1 MQSNTMGAILT
12 VVEKFSGGKCFPS
25 NRLYIDDSFIDEYQD
40 KNEQFNTSK
49 VFETNKS
56 TDKRKIVLFNSN
68 VSLFKYFLDGSRRT
82 FKIVDFATT
91 DGKYLPIVAGQIGTA
106 VCFRENKTIKNLKF
120 AKFNILALPDR
131 TGGEFDRIKSE
142 ITLLSKHNIR
152 IERVVEYR
160 HQTNLQTPPENL
172 AIAKIQKEMLD
183 EEIVLIDDMV
193 TSNLLAT
200 DRILMIDGS
209 LQYTNIKTEQEY
221 IFHNVIGVSKSFNPN
236 LQGILKTKSKEIGSY
251 LTSLNYGERTPVYK
265 YEPQSGRKFK
275 TTIGAWYLRIRE
287 RKFTSGPLQGIIKI
301 EKIATTQ
308 KEKEDGFQSEL
319 IDEIS
324 SAILQERNVT
334 CHGKDDRWANH
345 LYPIYLTELFI
356 KSNFLSDKQFLSI
369 F

>member
-1 MQSNTMGAILT
+1 MGQILS
-12 VVEKFSGGKCFPS
+12 VVEKYSGGKCFPS
-25 NRLYIDDSFIDEYQD
+25 NRLHLDDIIPDEYQD
-40 KNEQFNTSK
+40 KDEQFNTSRI
-49 VFETNKS
+49 FESNRIPE
-56 TDKRKIVLFNSN
+56 KRKLKTFNSD
-68 VSLFKYFLDGSRRT
+68 VTIFKYFLDGSRRT
-82 FKIVDFATT
+82 YKVVDFATT

-106 VCFRENKTIKNLKF
+106 VCYRENKNIKNLYLT
-120 AKFNILALPDR
+120 KFNIIALPDR
-131 TGGEFDRIKSE
+131 TGGEFEKIAQE
-142 ITLLSKHNIR
+142 ITPLLKHNIK
-152 IERVVEYR
+152 IGRVVEYK
-160 HQTNLQTPPENL
+160 HISNTQTPPENL

-183 EEIVLIDDMV
+183 EELILIDKMV
-193 TSNLLAT
+193 TSSLLST
-200 DRILMIDGS
+200 DKILMIDGS

-236 LQGILKTKSKEIGSY
+236 LQGILKSKGKEIGSY

-287 RKFTSGPLQGIIKI
+287 RKYTKGPLEGIIKI

-308 KEKEDGFQSEL
+308 KEKEDGFQTEL

-324 SAILQERNVT
+324 SAILEERNVT

-356 KSNFLSDKQFLSI
+356 KSNYLSDKQFLSI